1 MKKNLLIVLVLFY
14 WHSAVAS
21 LPIEGSWRI
30 VSYQVVGYPLMSQN
44 EMKNWI
50 GKVANFTPQ
59 KKATLRG
66 NKTVQLCLNFDA
78 QVTTVE
84 TSAYFLVGYKINPH
98 RLGIV
103 EEEIQLVTITC
114 QTDSWLVKKR
124 EFFIVSDEQML
135 SYWDGTIFFFL
146 KQTDNSSGRRG
157 AKTLLIT
164 PQSVGLLNPNSDFD
178 KNIIKGA
185 LPNDYTVKVKEISEN
200 SHSVSHF
207 EVFRQKKLKLAVYP
221 DSASQKIA
229 YIRIFDD
236 RALAPA
242 QARLGITHAQIF
254 RSTEKLIDCQAGI
267 DKKTGRTYGKIGET
281 YGITGETLCSFKKMS
296 NIQYVFKPNQDGNI
310 SPIDTL
316 NQAEL
321 SEIIWK
327 ADMNLIVETVK

>member
-1 MKKNLLIVLVLFY
+1 
-14 WHSAVAS
+14 
-21 LPIEGSWRI
+21 
-30 VSYQVVGYPLMSQN
+30 
-44 EMKNWI
+44 
-50 GKVANFTPQ
+50 
-59 KKATLRG
+59 
-66 NKTVQLCLNFDA
+66 
-78 QVTTVE
+78 VTTEE
-84 TSAYFLVGYKINPH
+84 TEGYFSVGYKIDPY

-103 EEEIQLVTITC
+103 EQEIQLVTITC

-135 SYWDGTIFFFL
+135 GYWDGTIFFFL
-146 KQTDNSSGRRG
+146 KQAESYSGRG
-157 AKTLLIT
+157 GSKTLLIT
-164 PQSVGLLNPNSDFD
+164 PQSVGLLDPNSDFD
-178 KNIIKGA
+178 KKTIKRG
-185 LPNDYTVKVKEISEN
+185 LPNGYTVKVKEMSEN
-200 SHSVSHF
+200 SHSVNHF
-207 EVFRQKKLKLAVYP
+207 EIFRQKKLKLAVYP